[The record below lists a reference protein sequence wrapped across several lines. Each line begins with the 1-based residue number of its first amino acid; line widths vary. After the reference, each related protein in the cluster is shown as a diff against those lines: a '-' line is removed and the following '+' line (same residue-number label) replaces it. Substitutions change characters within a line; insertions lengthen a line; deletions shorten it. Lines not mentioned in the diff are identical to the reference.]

1 MSTIHELP
9 LQMLDEILMAIDD
22 PAALTAAVLSYRRFY
37 NIFKAR
43 KDVIKRRVLRNALG
57 GDDVIASSLRTVRI
71 ETILPNYNQYNP
83 VDRAR
88 FLRDIQPL
96 KEDKTNTPTASEY
109 AICVERARLFQQ
121 LEVLYSRSMKD
132 RRTDKT
138 SRLSFE
144 ESDRFRAALHRL
156 SLLGLYTGSTSV
168 VQVLCI
174 RAATRVPLFYDG
186 YSAQDVY
193 DLHCVL
199 DWLEELIIGCLPVEA
214 TSEFREP
221 FRLIC
226 LCAGPAK
233 ILEAYLEPH
242 RLRDHLRNIDASR
255 LRSDDGWKEDLLPVF
270 KTFQLLSPAA
280 TEIQIPYGMKPIVV
294 LAEEQDM
301 KCWNPTCGAQPG
313 VQLWDA
319 TKWGYPPRWLRLDT
333 LLRSLPDYLRN
344 NCYERHLFCH
354 LLGTT
359 DAGPR
364 TGALEHVDLGRDDLQ
379 NIEAYDVVPGMTVAR
394 GLQELCNLPSLI
406 HDEKCKELL
415 EHDDFSGLT
424 SNDLLCAECLER
436 MLKARLWLWWSYVK
450 EKYALQEHEKESC
463 GYGYE
468 CSRQL
473 WNLDHAS
480 QCNLEAATEGAAKL
494 SPEHGEPCAAEL
506 EDVDGEDA
514 TAVPNSPLVPTAMT
528 TYILGLPA
536 AIFQYLTYFGWTRS
550 PSA

>member
-1 MSTIHELP
+1 MSTIHDLP

-88 FLRDIQPL
+88 FLWDIQPL

-156 SLLGLYTGSTSV
+156 WLLCLYTGSTSV
-168 VQVLCI
+168 VQVLCM
-174 RAATRVPLFYDG
+174 RAATRLPLFYDG
-186 YSAQDVY
+186 YTAQDVY

-199 DWLEELIIGCLPVEA
+199 DWLGELVIGCLPVET

-233 ILEAYLEPH
+233 ILAAYLEPD
-242 RLRDHLRNIDASR
+242 RLHDHLRNIDASR
-255 LRSDDGWKEDLLPVF
+255 FRSDDGWKDDLIPVF
-270 KTFQLLSPAA
+270 KSHQLLSPAE
-280 TEIQIPYGMKPIVV
+280 TEVQIPSEMKPIVV
-294 LAEEQDM
+294 LTEEPDV

-319 TKWGYPPRWLRLDT
+319 TNWGYGPRWLRLDT
-333 LLRSLPDYLRN
+333 LLHSLPDYLRN
-344 NCYERHLFCH
+344 NCYERHLFLH

-364 TGALEHVDLGRDDLQ
+364 PVDLGRDYLQ
-379 NIEAYDVVPGMTVAR
+379 IIEAYDVVPGMTVAR
-394 GLQELCNLPSLI
+394 VFQEIFNLPALI
-406 HDEKCKELL
+406 RDEKCKELL
-415 EHDDFSGLT
+415 ENDDFGGLT
-424 SNDLLCAECLER
+424 SNDLLCAECLDR
-436 MLKARLWLWWSYVK
+436 MVKARLWLWWSYIK
-450 EKYALQEHEKESC
+450 EKYAPQEHEKESC

-468 CSRQL
+468 CRRQL
-473 WNLDHAS
+473 WSLGHAF
-480 QCNLEAATEGAAKL
+480 QCNVRRDHSIARF
-494 SPEHGEPCAAEL
+494 S
-506 EDVDGEDA
+506 V
-514 TAVPNSPLVPTAMT
+514 
-528 TYILGLPA
+528 
-536 AIFQYLTYFGWTRS
+536 
-550 PSA
+550 